1 MKLKALAMAAMVGLG
16 TLPMALQAAEVP
28 EGPHVVTSG
37 TASVDATP
45 DIATLAIE
53 VSVSSK
59 DAAQAKKQ
67 VDERVAQY
75 FDFLQKNNIEKKDIS
90 AANLRT
96 QPEYDYLKTGESVL
110 KGYRAVRQVQVTL
123 RQLDKLNELLDGA
136 LKSGL
141 NEIRAVELGVAK
153 PDVYREQAR
162 QKRSRT
168 RLSRPNPWPKASTPS
183 WGRCTAFATGLPTTS
198 RCRWRGCIRRPV
210 RRRKATRRKPMNSKA
225 FTSTI
230 RWMWCSSCSATPC
243 SKVFVLKKRF
253 AAANLFVLILT
264 QHLVAVFQQRVGHFA
279 HHAAFRREAVPVQ
292 HAALVQPG
300 VRSISSPD
308 ASSFRSAGEG
318 SYSRWCPGVPA
329 ARRLPTSSRCGR
341 ARCPATDRS
350 SAAGTPGACR
360 RDDRRPPPALSA
372 ARAGDAAREVAL
384 GEAAGGHEQIVQ
396 CPSRSTR
403 QLGSGCG

>member
-1 MKLKALAMAAMVGLG
+1 MAMAAMVGLG
-16 TLPMALQAAEVP
+16 TLPLALQAAEVP

-37 TASVDATP
+37 TSSVDATP

-123 RQLDKLNELLDGA
+123 RQLDKLNGLLDGA

-162 QKRSRT
+162 QKAIENAT
-168 RLSRPNPWPKASTPS
+168 QQAASLAKGFNAKLGPVYS
-183 WGRCTAFATGLPTTS
+183 
-198 RCRWRGCIRRPV
+198 IRYHVANYQPMPV
-210 RRRKATRRKPMNSKA
+210 ARMYK
-225 FTSTI
+225 
-230 RWMWCSSCSATPC
+230 SAG
-243 SKVFVLKKRF
+243 
-253 AAANLFVLILT
+253 AAA
-264 QHLVAVFQQRVGHFA
+264 
-279 HHAAFRREAVPVQ
+279 E
-292 HAALVQPG
+292 
-300 VRSISSPD
+300 S
-308 ASSFRSAGEG
+308 
-318 SYSRWCPGVPA
+318 
-329 ARRLPTSSRCGR
+329 
-341 ARCPATDRS
+341 
-350 SAAGTPGACR
+350 
-360 RDDRRPPPALSA
+360 
-372 ARAGDAAREVAL
+372 DAAQTYEQQSIHFDDQVDVVFELQRN
-384 GEAAGGHEQIVQ
+384 AAQ
-396 CPSRSTR
+396 
-403 QLGSGCG
+403 

>member
-1 MKLKALAMAAMVGLG
+1 MKLKALVMAAMVGLG
-16 TLPMALQAAEVP
+16 TLPLALQAAEVP

-37 TASVDATP
+37 TSSVDATP

-123 RQLDKLNELLDGA
+123 RQLDKLNGLLDGA

-162 QKRSRT
+162 QKAIENAT
-168 RLSRPNPWPKASTPS
+168 QQAASLAKGFNAKLGPVYS
-183 WGRCTAFATGLPTTS
+183 
-198 RCRWRGCIRRPV
+198 IRYHVANYQPMPV
-210 RRRKATRRKPMNSKA
+210 ARMYK
-225 FTSTI
+225 
-230 RWMWCSSCSATPC
+230 SAG
-243 SKVFVLKKRF
+243 
-253 AAANLFVLILT
+253 AAA
-264 QHLVAVFQQRVGHFA
+264 
-279 HHAAFRREAVPVQ
+279 E
-292 HAALVQPG
+292 
-300 VRSISSPD
+300 S
-308 ASSFRSAGEG
+308 
-318 SYSRWCPGVPA
+318 
-329 ARRLPTSSRCGR
+329 
-341 ARCPATDRS
+341 
-350 SAAGTPGACR
+350 
-360 RDDRRPPPALSA
+360 
-372 ARAGDAAREVAL
+372 DAAQTYEQQSIHFDDQVDVVFELQRN
-384 GEAAGGHEQIVQ
+384 AAQ
-396 CPSRSTR
+396 
-403 QLGSGCG
+403 

>member
-16 TLPMALQAAEVP
+16 TLPLALQAAEVP

-37 TASVDATP
+37 TSSVDATP

-123 RQLDKLNELLDGA
+123 RQLDKLNGLLDGA

-162 QKRSRT
+162 QKAIENAT
-168 RLSRPNPWPKASTPS
+168 QQAASLAKGFNAKLGPVYS
-183 WGRCTAFATGLPTTS
+183 
-198 RCRWRGCIRRPV
+198 IRYHVANYQPMPV
-210 RRRKATRRKPMNSKA
+210 ARMYK
-225 FTSTI
+225 
-230 RWMWCSSCSATPC
+230 SAG
-243 SKVFVLKKRF
+243 
-253 AAANLFVLILT
+253 AAA
-264 QHLVAVFQQRVGHFA
+264 
-279 HHAAFRREAVPVQ
+279 E
-292 HAALVQPG
+292 
-300 VRSISSPD
+300 
-308 ASSFRSAGEG
+308 
-318 SYSRWCPGVPA
+318 
-329 ARRLPTSSRCGR
+329 
-341 ARCPATDRS
+341 
-350 SAAGTPGACR
+350 
-360 RDDRRPPPALSA
+360 
-372 ARAGDAAREVAL
+372 
-384 GEAAGGHEQIVQ
+384 
-396 CPSRSTR
+396 
-403 QLGSGCG
+403 

>member
-1 MKLKALAMAAMVGLG
+1 MKLKELAMAAMIGLG
-16 TLPMALQAAEVP
+16 TLPLALQAAEVP

-37 TASVDATP
+37 TSSVDATP

-162 QKRSRT
+162 QKAIENAT
-168 RLSRPNPWPKASTPS
+168 QQAASLAKGFNAKLGPVYS
-183 WGRCTAFATGLPTTS
+183 
-198 RCRWRGCIRRPV
+198 IRYHVANYQPMPV
-210 RRRKATRRKPMNSKA
+210 ARMYK
-225 FTSTI
+225 
-230 RWMWCSSCSATPC
+230 SAG
-243 SKVFVLKKRF
+243 
-253 AAANLFVLILT
+253 AAAESD
-264 QHLVAVFQQRVGHFA
+264 VAQTYEQQSIHFDDQVDVVFELQRNTA
-279 HHAAFRREAVPVQ
+279 Q
-292 HAALVQPG
+292 
-300 VRSISSPD
+300 
-308 ASSFRSAGEG
+308 
-318 SYSRWCPGVPA
+318 
-329 ARRLPTSSRCGR
+329 
-341 ARCPATDRS
+341 
-350 SAAGTPGACR
+350 
-360 RDDRRPPPALSA
+360 
-372 ARAGDAAREVAL
+372 
-384 GEAAGGHEQIVQ
+384 
-396 CPSRSTR
+396 
-403 QLGSGCG
+403 

>member
-1 MKLKALAMAAMVGLG
+1 MKLKALAMAAMIGLG
-16 TLPMALQAAEVP
+16 TLPLALQAAEVP

-37 TASVDATP
+37 TSSVDAIP

-153 PDVYREQAR
+153 PDIYREQAR
-162 QKRSRT
+162 QKAIENAT
-168 RLSRPNPWPKASTPS
+168 QQAASLAKGFNAKLGPVYS
-183 WGRCTAFATGLPTTS
+183 
-198 RCRWRGCIRRPV
+198 IRYHVANYQPMPV
-210 RRRKATRRKPMNSKA
+210 ARMYK
-225 FTSTI
+225 
-230 RWMWCSSCSATPC
+230 SAG
-243 SKVFVLKKRF
+243 
-253 AAANLFVLILT
+253 AAAEN
-264 QHLVAVFQQRVGHFA
+264 
-279 HHAAFRREAVPVQ
+279 
-292 HAALVQPG
+292 
-300 VRSISSPD
+300 
-308 ASSFRSAGEG
+308 
-318 SYSRWCPGVPA
+318 
-329 ARRLPTSSRCGR
+329 
-341 ARCPATDRS
+341 
-350 SAAGTPGACR
+350 
-360 RDDRRPPPALSA
+360 
-372 ARAGDAAREVAL
+372 DAAQTYEQQSIHFDDQVDVVFELQRN
-384 GEAAGGHEQIVQ
+384 AAQ
-396 CPSRSTR
+396 
-403 QLGSGCG
+403 